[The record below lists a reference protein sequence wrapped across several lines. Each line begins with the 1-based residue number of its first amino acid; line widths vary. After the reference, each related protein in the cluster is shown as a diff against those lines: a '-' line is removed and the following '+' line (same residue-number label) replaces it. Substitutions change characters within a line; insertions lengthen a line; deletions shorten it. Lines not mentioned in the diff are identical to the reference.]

1 MKVTYSEILKNR
13 LQGHFVGQW
22 LMLSCAVRVDAVL
35 SVRVD
40 AVLSVRVD
48 AVLSVSMFLAV
59 VAVRS
64 AKFCWRMKFAC
75 VKMSL
80 ALPVCLCYYPGQSPY
95 QLTREFS

>member
-1 MKVTYSEILKNR
+1 MKVSYSEILKNR

-22 LMLSCAVRVDAVL
+22 LMLSCA
-35 SVRVD
+35 VRVD

-80 ALPVCLCYYPGQSPY
+80 ALPVCLCYYPGQSPH